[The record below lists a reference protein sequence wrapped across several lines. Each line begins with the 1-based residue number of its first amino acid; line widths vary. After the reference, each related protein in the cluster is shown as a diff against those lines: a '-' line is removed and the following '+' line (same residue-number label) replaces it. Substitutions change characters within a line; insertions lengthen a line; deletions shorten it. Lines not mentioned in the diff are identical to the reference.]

1 MSYSDSESE
10 SDAEVAQRTSFE
22 GEDVASA
29 SVLDETMDDD
39 PVDDDQDEDEEEEP
53 QVTAAVVVDDDE
65 PETMAAAVG
74 ATPTNKTKNKKKRKS
89 LEMSRDN
96 FEAAQASRMMLVQSV
111 PRLPL
116 TVSESHSVRSFGRIC
131 VEKQEDGPLFSS
143 PSALYPVGF
152 SCDRYEFSPVHGR
165 ILKLRCTILDGQKV
179 QEKQRELNLPV
190 HSTKGPIFR
199 IMWGEGIDDTSDT
212 FEYAYNPYLNSA
224 CLTNN
229 DTCNTVDSQLLPE
242 EGMRVRVRYEHDQW
256 YAGTIVEC
264 AATGAF
270 HQSGVMNYE
279 MRISYDDGSEERVS
293 YPDPD
298 VSLYLPGMCCWSVFV
313 RTYLGAASDLSLI
326 ASLSLSGSEDS
337 AMEDGIIELIE
348 VGGKPVTSVIGNSPI
363 HAWGRVLVTLGLI
376 DEITLTAALEA
387 LEKHRERGMDN
398 AKDNFEAKKKARQEW
413 RARSKEKG
421 GIGSPD
427 PSVVESPGGDKKD
440 SEENDDDGHVGEEKK
455 NDQDCEEAEPESE
468 HEKELRAKVT
478 ALKFDLE
485 KAQQED
491 REAAIALSDA
501 RIGYLGP
508 FMCNPFQKHD
518 TNYAQETS
526 WLTTVVRKE
535 KHKMGSTGSKKKIIT
550 ATDLLERNNTFFNT
564 DIETLVEGLPGSES
578 CSAYVFQAARSG
590 GASAVSSAW
599 IHEAKLRQ
607 EREREKQKE
616 KKIPRESISS
626 SVNKQHEQD
635 EKRKQREELNNQRK
649 KQKQDEID
657 QKKNARAQE
666 RLMRLG
672 MQVDERLFKEAC
684 VQRERVVLGMQK
696 FLTKEFGKRRKA
708 AELIAGQ
715 SVLDG
720 ASSSGAGLKT
730 QPLPDLSP
738 LCKVYDEEVLRLWD
752 FFRTYGETFVT
763 WSYII
768 TLPTLDGLQ
777 AAIDALRDHG
787 SEKRLSTH
795 AMPREQAVAQ
805 LIDLSMA
812 LCRPMAVSLTRFLF
826 TSLIALNPVL
836 QKDYGAVFFAEIRT
850 NADSAIE
857 IKEDGPAAGRR
868 TSDLLPVTQWTW
880 QEIARLS
887 FLSDATVALGY
898 QKHEGAHLLR
908 GYRSS
913 GHPNSK
919 EAKRLRKI
927 EEFSG
932 SVLRQNIV
940 LSGEGETGA
949 DSVRARLTLPSK
961 PSALVNNWDF
971 YLHNIKGLSL
981 GKSLLLKKN
990 ISACLSALKLSS
1002 LAPEKKDRYTRV
1014 LEDAESVFERAGD
1027 RSNAD
1032 EDCRKAKERLLKIL
1046 DEWTGEHFS
1055 TDSITSPI
1063 YSDPQIVGDG
1073 STASKSTHNKSC
1085 LARRRIGLN
1094 KAILLHDEEY
1104 DELLKKR
1111 EEYMQD
1117 ALELK
1122 EQMER
1127 KNVEDDDEDDDDED
1141 ETGKDDKADRHN
1153 ENGTE
1158 KGSES
1163 KTDSD
1168 TKNDEK
1174 KDATAVATVVE
1185 HLDENTKVEATTE
1198 NARIGKVT
1206 PHDDFCG
1213 DIPTAPELFRRCL
1226 AVLRTLSLTNAAE
1239 SFLYPVDP
1247 QSNPGYYESIL
1258 QPMCLREAGKQLQE
1272 AAGKFTGLDASANSD
1287 IESVVASFA
1296 RNIRLI
1302 SRNCSCY
1309 TNAGP
1314 MIIAA
1319 GEEMLRIF
1327 ERLFLDWVLAP
1338 THILPSL
1345 ESLDDDRCVEFHE
1358 SDEDSMV
1365 LLCDGCEGKY
1375 NMSRLLPPLREV
1387 PKGDWF
1393 CPRCA
1398 CGLRWEDLDPRKG
1411 RKVSKD
1417 VGEIKAV
1424 GVIKKPFFIF
1434 PEMAGSLPALMYEV
1448 EFDGETDNLTLH
1460 DVDCSLAKIGD
1471 AVDPVRCIE
1480 AIAESPGY
1488 GRGIDSGL
1496 YPDLVPS
1503 PLNPRI
1509 SDSAAKAAS
1518 ASSMYRITLAGS
1530 YTFMLTDPENLK
1542 ASEWLQLLDLLLTL
1556 CGSSEMMLSLAT
1568 KMEADSAESM
1578 TKQQTI
1584 VNIRPTLSEM
1594 LPLVTDDE
1602 GGATKA
1608 DVKSEIFDGKVEAS
1622 IVKGIKKQKE
1632 DSDAMV
1638 IDAGAIEVVS
1648 DVNVNSMPLSVLDI
1662 SSDGGVQ
1669 PNPVLSE
1676 GDIRK
1681 KTRQSAIQAQEK
1693 RQKAREDSILVFAI
1707 KSQLRPTIAS
1717 FEEDMVS
1724 QVVDSTL
1731 APGDGSVQ
1739 VASSRCHG
1747 LVCDFCCLSDNAL
1760 GTPLVRVPNDKEWK
1774 ELLPHSTRLRKVHLV
1789 AALSPTQTSSDNEPR
1804 KMQFKSLQIR
1814 IGGILFSNPDDDFF
1828 DQVVDGGFL
1837 TYLPRSV
1844 DGFQDELAFK
1854 ESSNLP
1860 FVTGSLSAHEC
1871 CAIAAHNA
1879 RKERVVQDF
1888 KDMKTR
1894 IAERDSGNC
1903 CGRTL
1908 SLGRD
1913 ISGRT
1918 YWQLKDEE
1926 VLYVEP
1932 NDGEGAL
1939 WRRYAEP
1946 DVVASIISCLGD
1958 DPIVVELKRSFPLAS
1973 RLLHGRK
1980 WSHLLQ
1986 KRQFDGTL
1994 KALSTGFVHAEGN
2007 NSNDDENFKDKDS
2020 EEEDEPYE
2028 VGEDVLVESKCGK
2041 ILWDAKV
2048 VAVSQS
2054 KVKNKVTGYRV
2065 HYKRWSSRFDEWVAT
2080 SRVVEPNENNLQVQ
2094 EEWLEEMI
2102 SASDGVPEPL
2112 AQMRAKKFL
2121 RAKDRA
2127 RGMAAQVPNLVDIAS
2142 AHPSASTSEKAFA
2155 VAKAALLLV
2164 EAALPIGAI
2173 DNSNTGVWRPDYAAK
2188 WRKMVE
2194 KAEGPCAL
2202 TTCAFLFEESITPE
2216 WIDQHF
2222 INMLSSLPVK
2232 WKAVRDATVSNV
2244 ALRIALLD
2252 KGLDFETVDKTRY
2265 KNRSRK

>member
-1 MSYSDSESE
+1 MSPCTNQVCVVES
-10 SDAEVAQRTSFE
+10 
-22 GEDVASA
+22 
-29 SVLDETMDDD
+29 
-39 PVDDDQDEDEEEEP
+39 
-53 QVTAAVVVDDDE
+53 
-65 PETMAAAVG
+65 
-74 ATPTNKTKNKKKRKS
+74 
-89 LEMSRDN
+89 
-96 FEAAQASRMMLVQSV
+96 
-111 PRLPL
+111 
-116 TVSESHSVRSFGRIC
+116 IC
-131 VEKQEDGPLFSS
+131 V
-143 PSALYPVGF
+143 
-152 SCDRYEFSPVHGR
+152 R
-165 ILKLRCTILDGQKV
+165 
-179 QEKQRELNLPV
+179 
-190 HSTKGPIFR
+190 
-199 IMWGEGIDDTSDT
+199 
-212 FEYAYNPYLNSA
+212 
-224 CLTNN
+224 
-229 DTCNTVDSQLLPE
+229 TCVI
-242 EGMRVRVRYEHDQW
+242 G
-256 YAGTIVEC
+256 
-264 AATGAF
+264 
-270 HQSGVMNYE
+270 
-279 MRISYDDGSEERVS
+279 
-293 YPDPD
+293 
-298 VSLYLPGMCCWSVFV
+298 
-313 RTYLGAASDLSLI
+313 ASDVVLI
-326 ASLSLSGSEDS
+326 ASLLLSGSEDS
-337 AMEDGIIELIE
+337 AMEDGIIELTE

-363 HAWGRVLVTLGLI
+363 HAWGRVLVALGLL

-398 AKDNFEAKKKARQEW
+398 AKDSFEAKKKARQEW

-421 GIGSPD
+421 GIGSPE

-440 SEENDDDGHVGEEKK
+440 AEENDDDGHVGEEKK
-455 NDQDCEEAEPESE
+455 NDQDYEEAEPESE
-468 HEKELRAKVT
+468 QEKELREKVT
-478 ALKFDLE
+478 ALKFELE

-508 FMCNPFQKHD
+508 FMCNPFQRHD

-616 KKIPRESISS
+616 KKIPKESISS

-657 QKKNARAQE
+657 QKKTARAQE
-666 RLMRLG
+666 RLLRLG
-672 MQVDERLFKEAC
+672 LQVDERLFKEAC

-696 FLTKEFGKRRKA
+696 FLTKEYGKRRKA

-720 ASSSGAGLKT
+720 ASSKGAGLAT

-752 FFRTYGETFVT
+752 FFRTYGEMFVK
-763 WSYII
+763 WSYVV

-777 AAIDALRDHG
+777 TAIDALRDHG
-787 SEKRLSTH
+787 SEKRLSSHSMT
-795 AMPREQAVAQ
+795 REQAVAQ
-805 LIDLSMA
+805 LIDISMA
-812 LCRPMAVSLTRFLF
+812 LCKPMAVSLTRFLF
-826 TSLIALNPVL
+826 ASLIALNPVL
-836 QKDYGAVFFAEIRT
+836 QKDFGAVFFAEIRT
-850 NADSAIE
+850 NADSTLE

-887 FLSDATVALGY
+887 FLSDAAVALGY

-919 EAKRLRKI
+919 EAKRLRKT
-927 EEFSG
+927 EEFSV

-940 LSGEGETGA
+940 LSGEEETGA

-961 PSALVNNWDF
+961 PSASANNWDF
-971 YLHNIKGLSL
+971 FLHNIKGLSL
-981 GKSLLLKKN
+981 GKSLLIKKN
-990 ISACLSALKLSS
+990 ISACLSVLKSS
-1002 LAPEKKDRYTRV
+1002 DLEYNKKELYTRV

-1032 EDCRKAKERLLKIL
+1032 EDCKKAKESLLKIL

-1055 TDSITSPI
+1055 TDSITSAI
-1063 YSDPQIVGDG
+1063 YRDPQIVGDG
-1073 STASKSTHNKSC
+1073 STGSRITKHNSSY
-1085 LARRRIGLN
+1085 ARRRMGLN
-1094 KAILLHDEEY
+1094 KAILLQDEEY
-1104 DELLKKR
+1104 DELLNKR
-1111 EEYMQD
+1111 EEYMED

-1122 EQMER
+1122 EEMER
-1127 KNVEDDDEDDDDED
+1127 KNVEDDDDDDDDED
-1141 ETGKDDKADRHN
+1141 EAGKNDKADRQN
-1153 ENGTE
+1153 ENGTG
-1158 KGSES
+1158 KGCET

-1168 TKNDEK
+1168 TKDDEK

-1185 HLDENTKVEATTE
+1185 NSDENTKVEATTE
-1198 NARIGKVT
+1198 NAKIGKVT

-1213 DIPTAPELFRRCL
+1213 DIPTAPELVRRCL
-1226 AVLRTLSLTNAAE
+1226 AVLRTLSLTNASE

-1272 AAGKFTGLDASANSD
+1272 AAGKFTGLDAAANSD

-1302 SRNCSCY
+1302 GRNCSCY
-1309 TNAGP
+1309 SNAGP

-1327 ERLFLDWVLAP
+1327 ERLFLDWVLTP
-1338 THILPSL
+1338 THLLPPL

-1398 CGLRWEDLDPRKG
+1398 CGLLWEDLDPRIG
-1411 RKVSKD
+1411 RKISKD
-1417 VGEIKAV
+1417 VGEIKVV
-1424 GVIKKPFFIF
+1424 GVVKKPFFIF
-1434 PEMAGSLPALMYEV
+1434 PEKARSLPVLMYEV
-1448 EFDGETDNLTLH
+1448 EFDGKADTWTLH
-1460 DVDCSLAKIGD
+1460 DVDCSLAKNGD

-1488 GRGIDSGL
+1488 GRGIDCGL

-1509 SDSAAKAAS
+1509 SDNAAKAAS
-1518 ASSMYRITLAGS
+1518 ASSMYRITLEGS
-1530 YTFMLTDPENLK
+1530 YAFMLTDPENLK

-1578 TKQQTI
+1578 TKQQTA
-1584 VNIRPTLSEM
+1584 VGIRPPLSEM

-1602 GGATKA
+1602 SGTNKS
-1608 DVKSEIFDGKVEAS
+1608 DVKPEIVDGKVEAS
-1622 IVKGIKKQKE
+1622 IVKGIKKQKG
-1632 DSDAMV
+1632 DSDAMI

-1648 DVNVNSMPLSVLDI
+1648 DVNVHSMPLSVLDI
-1662 SSDGGVQ
+1662 SGDGGVQ

-1681 KTRQSAIQAQEK
+1681 KMRQSALEAQEK
-1693 RQKAREDSILVFAI
+1693 RQKAREDLILVFAI

-1717 FEEDMVS
+1717 FEEDVVS

-1739 VASSRCHG
+1739 VASCRCRG
-1747 LVCDFCCLSDNAL
+1747 LVCDFCGLSDNAL
-1760 GTPLVRVPNDKEWK
+1760 GTPLLRVPNDKEWK
-1774 ELLPHSTRLRKVHLV
+1774 ELMPHSTRLRKVHLV
-1789 AALSPTQTSSDNEPR
+1789 AGLSPTQISSDTEPR
-1804 KMQFKSLQIR
+1804 KVQLKTLQIR
-1814 IGGILFSNPDDDFF
+1814 IGGELFSNPDDDFF
-1828 DQVVDGGFL
+1828 DQVADGGLMTF
-1837 TYLPRSV
+1837 LPRSV

-1854 ESSNLP
+1854 DCSNLP

-1894 IAERDSGNC
+1894 IAEVDSGNF

-1913 ISGRT
+1913 IAGRT

-1926 VLYVEP
+1926 ALYVGP
-1932 NDGEGAL
+1932 SDGEAAF

-1958 DPIVVELKRSFPLAS
+1958 DPIVVELKRSFPQAS

-1980 WSHLLQ
+1980 WSQMLQ
-1986 KRQFDGTL
+1986 KRQFDGTS
-1994 KALSTGFVHAEGN
+1994 KALTTGDVHTEGK
-2007 NSNDDENFKDKDS
+2007 NDNDEDENFKDEDAD
-2020 EEEDEPYE
+2020 EEDEPYE
-2028 VGEDVLVESKCGK
+2028 AGEDVLVESKCGK
-2041 ILWDAKV
+2041 MLWDAKV

-2054 KVKNKVTGYRV
+2054 KVKNKVTGYRI

-2094 EEWLEEMI
+2094 EEWLEDMI

-2112 AQMRAKKFL
+2112 EQMRAKKFL

-2127 RGMAAQVPNLVDIAS
+2127 RGTAQVPNLVDIAL

-2155 VAKAALLLV
+2155 VAKAGLLLV

-2173 DNSNTGVWRPDYAAK
+2173 DNSYTGVWRPDYAAK

-2222 INMLSSLPVK
+2222 IHMLSSLPVK
-2232 WKAVRDATVSNV
+2232 WKAIRDATVSNV
-2244 ALRIALLD
+2244 ALRISLLD
-2252 KGLDFETVDKTRY
+2252 NGLNYETVDKTRY